1 MLATQEHEG
10 WMKEALRE
18 AEKAYAAA
26 EVPVGA
32 VVISNDRVIGRG
44 HNRVEA
50 LQDTTAHAEM
60 LAITA
65 ASDTQGSWRLDDA
78 FLYVTLEPCLMC
90 AGAMQLARISR
101 VIFGAPD
108 KRFGACGSVYNV
120 LQNPRANH
128 HVDVVSGILVER
140 CAGILTSFFKEVRSN
155 S

>member
-1 MLATQEHEG
+1 MLATQDHER
-10 WMKEALRE
+10 WMKEAMRE

-32 VVISNDRVIGRG
+32 VVISKDRVIGRG

-50 LQDTTAHAEM
+50 LQDATAHAEM

-65 ASDTQGSWRLDDA
+65 ASDTQGAWRLDDA

-101 VIFGAPD
+101 VVFGAPD

-128 HVDVVSGILVER
+128 HVDVVSGVLEER